1 MNIAFIDG
9 QNLYYALK
17 SNGLKIDYK
26 RFRVYLKDKYN
37 VEEVYYFLGFIKN
50 EESSLYENLQ
60 KAGFIRLILKQ
71 ALCLFWQFLAA
82 TCFVNAHRC
91 AASAR
96 SPQLRFAQK
105 LSKMHFVLFENKSVK
120 FKAHNELMAGKKK
133 GNVDTDIVFEVM
145 KKLIENSNEFDKI
158 LIISGDGDYKKL
170 IDYLIKKEKF
180 LKILLPT
187 KINASSLYKQMGHQW
202 YDYIENAISRFG
214 YTNQKGGRRRH

>member
-37 VEEVYYFLGFIKN
+37 IEEAYYFLGFIKN
-50 EESSLYENLQ
+50 EEGSLYEGLQ

-145 KKLIENSNEFDKI
+145 KKLIESPDDFEKV
-158 LIISGDGDYKKL
+158 LIVSGDGDYKRL
-170 IDYLIKKEKF
+170 LDYLIERERF
-180 LKILLPT
+180 ERILLPT
-187 KINASSLYKQMGHQW
+187 RERASSLYKIMSTK
-202 YDYIENAISRFG
+202 YYAYVEDVIFKFKYPN
-214 YTNQKGGRRRH
+214 